1 MDTGCSKTGTSASTS
16 PVTYLSLI
24 NASAYPNNATVLLND
39 TLATVSAGIAPGQYS
54 PRYGTVKPGSY
65 AVKFESAASDS
76 VLSEIPTSSF
86 DTLNFYT
93 LVMYSTSLNGVIQS
107 AKIADDFSTI
117 SSSLANYRFFNLSPI
132 HTKVDFYL
140 NATIAQQGRTTGDNF
155 NNSLLNGFQQVNGGT
170 YTVTVKSA
178 GTDSVIVSTGN
189 LTLTLG
195 AAYTIFLGGVDGSS
209 TNPLVINVLQA
220 QY

>member
-1 MDTGCSKTGTSASTS
+1 MGTGCSKTGTSSSTS

-65 AVKFESAASDS
+65 NVKFESAASDS
-76 VLSEIPTSSF
+76 LLSEIPTSSF

-93 LVMYSTSLNGVIQS
+93 LVMYSVPVTGVVQS

-117 SSSLANYRFFNLSPI
+117 SSSQANYRFFNLSPL

-140 NATIAQQGRTTGDNF
+140 NSAIAQQSRTTADNF
-155 NNSLLNGFQQVNGGT
+155 NNSLLNAFQQVNAGT
-170 YTVTVKSA
+170 YTLTLKSA

-189 LTLTLG
+189 ITLALG
-195 AAYTIFLGGVDGSS
+195 GAYTIFLSGVDGST
-209 TNPLVINVLQA
+209 TNPLLINVLQA